1 MEIIVGRDDMKGISA
16 MIATVLLI
24 AFTVAVGGIL
34 SVWFTSFT
42 RTSTAS
48 VENASVD
55 QTKCSGTYIDIVL
68 VDTNTTVIANR
79 GSQTIT
85 GIVCYS
91 GNGSS
96 WGLGSL
102 SPGASNATQG
112 WNINGTGGSYA
123 AGFGTVM
130 SCSGKC
136 LTIGVTGSCKSGDS
150 CWKAS

>member
-1 MEIIVGRDDMKGISA
+1 

-42 RTSTAS
+42 RTSTAN
-48 VENASVD
+48 VENASTDV
-55 QTKCSGTYIDIVL
+55 TKCSGTYIDVTT
-68 VDTNTTVIANR
+68 VTNTSIIVANR
-79 GSQTIT
+79 GSQTINT
-85 GIVCYS
+85 VVCTS

-102 SPGASNATQG
+102 SSGGMNATIG
-112 WNINGTGGSYA
+112 WNATGAGGIYA
-123 AGFGTVM
+123 AGFGTII

-150 CWKAS
+150 CWKI